1 MEPEKQVKVIM
12 VTGMADRDIIID
24 CKMEGC
30 DDYVVKPFNRETV
43 IAEIIPPVG
52 FIYCPL
58 RSR

>member
-12 VTGMADRDIIID
+12 VTGMADCDIIID

-30 DDYVVKPFNRETV
+30 DDDVVKPFNRETV
-43 IAEIIPPVG
+43 IAKLYAMG